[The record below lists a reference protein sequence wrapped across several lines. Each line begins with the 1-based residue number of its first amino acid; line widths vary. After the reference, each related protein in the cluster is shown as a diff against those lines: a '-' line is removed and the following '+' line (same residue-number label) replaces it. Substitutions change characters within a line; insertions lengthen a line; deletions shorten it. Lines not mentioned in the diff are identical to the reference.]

1 LLTHSYILKPFVQLS
16 IVFSYLQPLI
26 LSTPIPLGGLGL
38 DAPTIGLILGLRGM
52 VSGAFQVA
60 FFAPVHRRLGTKAT
74 FRGALLFYFIVYL
87 SWPLMSHL
95 AKREGKVDAAVITV
109 LAIQQV
115 ASAVSGFAFSE

>member
-1 LLTHSYILKPFVQLS
+1 LRPFVQLS

-38 DAPTIGLILGLRGM
+38 DAPTIGLILGLTGI
-52 VSGAFQVA
+52 VSGAFQVV
-60 FFAPVHRRLGTKAT
+60 FFPPVHGRLGTKTT
-74 FRGALLFYFIVYL
+74 FRSALAVYFIVYL
-87 SWPLMSHL
+87 SWPIMSHF

-115 ASAVSGFAFSE
+115 AYAVSMVAYSE

>member
-1 LLTHSYILKPFVQLS
+1 LLTHSYLLTPFLQLA
-16 IVFSYLQPLI
+16 IVFAYLQPII

-38 DAPTIGLILGLRGM
+38 DAPTIGLILGLNGI

-60 FFAPVHRRLGTKAT
+60 FFAPVHRRLGTKTT
-74 FRGALLFYFIVYL
+74 FRSALVVYFIVYL

-115 ASAVSGFAFSE
+115 ASAGSGFAFSE